1 MKAIYRILLS
11 WTMIISLASCV
22 GNEMVEPDV
31 LPSYED
37 GTIYPSFISE
47 AHKPPYATRALIDA
61 ATDVSMQ
68 ANFLRLNEDVTDG
81 EAQGT
86 YSRTWEGAYLLE
98 ASSVASPDSDGRRS
112 AFLNPVQ
119 TYYTRKIAE
128 ESYLYYKSLLV
139 SWSPMNCILHKN
151 DDGTTAAITE
161 FSTFKS
167 QNKTDA
173 YDVVDGQVRVK
184 FSGLDGQTDIMM
196 SNAVEAQQWH
206 EADGVNDAVDYR
218 YPLGHNAS
226 SPAYDNPMTYTHY
239 LSAIRVH
246 AYSKQSAQMAEM
258 WGKILDVVVKDQPS
272 ECHVPLPGL
281 NPVENPAGSGL
292 YSSAPGQAEFSGSV
306 DFSLIKT
313 RMYGEDS
320 GMGDDRP
327 ADISPSLEDRTDA
340 SSAAYLGYAL
350 IRPSS
355 SVVLEIHTETG
366 VYEVNV
372 DVLYETEEGEAID
385 DFEFQA
391 GYIYDI
397 YLNFQTSGRISALLL
412 HDGGYRYYDL
422 TANTVFDV
430 DDDKVEEY
438 HTANCYIVHP
448 GIKDGEGKYYD
459 GYVFLATVAGNG
471 DGGVLSGFDRKSAA
485 LKPKKAMLL
494 WESSPGL
501 ITQVE
506 LMYGYVRFRTAKPDA
521 KDSEG
526 NSLYKEGN
534 AVIAV
539 YDSDYNVLWSWHIWI
554 TDKPR
559 EQVYG
564 TGDMAVTMLDRNL
577 GATAAATGGS
587 DTFDGDLL
595 ETYGLYYQWG
605 RKDPFMGPRESDFK
619 PQSTTSATYYDA
631 YGHVLTSVDVHTVAR
646 PEISDGVLYPMYMIL
661 PVELSPYYQYDW
673 LYDQKNNLW
682 GYDFANGLVQKT
694 IYDPCPVGYRVPAES
709 LNNMASSTTGRTI
722 DPDGITYTASDESEI
737 FFPYAGYK
745 GVDRGMSSMTCAW
758 KYVGAK
764 ADYMLAKTLSSG
776 HRSRIYMSYAASWNE
791 VGTEGLQTFPYTG
804 NVIQDGANR
813 RGAGSVRCVKDFDIG
828 TIRSQLTSDGREYMK
843 GEKVNL
849 VMSASTPSADDPKFG
864 LVSAELQYSIG
875 SSLDWKTLNISGHQP
890 SGVTWAHNMT
900 IDLMNDIKGIEL
912 VTESCHIAFRLVV
925 KNGFGLALTK
935 TYSINYYPISISI
948 KQGETSLT
956 DMSLY
961 WYESYNVD
969 VNIEGMSS
977 LTGLYTI
984 SIEGREYTYNPSV
997 SSFIQ
1002 NGYLDNEFT
1011 IIFKDSKGT
1020 VLLERIYHLNY
1031 TSVALSEKNSEH
1043 TGSGESESMA
1053 SGCSYVIISK
1063 DDNLRHLYVTDAGTA
1078 SLTRD
1083 AYSAYGVFTLE
1094 DFETGSYSSYNNVG
1108 RGYLKHK
1115 ATGKYLSRNNSSL
1128 VLTDAKSTRF
1138 YFCSDWGTESDDN
1151 VDILAEGGYYMDS
1164 PNYSYI
1170 RLSTGGREHYKWY
1183 VRKVTNVPDD
1193 VN

>member
-1 MKAIYRILLS
+1 MKVLSRILF
-11 WTMIISLASCV
+11 ISAIFVCLASCV
-22 GNEMVEPDV
+22 KNEMVEPDISPV
-31 LPSYED
+31 Y
-37 GTIYPSFISE
+37 GNNTISPSFISDS
-47 AHKPPYATRALIDA
+47 HKPPYATRALMDRL
-61 ATDVSMQ
+61 TDVTMQ
-68 ANFLRLNEDVTDG
+68 ANFLRLNEDVADG

-98 ASSVASPDSDGRRS
+98 ASSVSSPDSEGRRS

-128 ESYLYYKSLLV
+128 DSYLYYKSLLV

-151 DDGTTAAITE
+151 DDGNTAAITE
-161 FSTFKS
+161 FSTFRS

-184 FSGLDGQTDIMM
+184 FTGLDGQTDIMM

-206 EADGVNDAVDYR
+206 EADGVDDDEDYR
-218 YPLGHNAS
+218 YPLGHNDS

-246 AYSKQSAQMAEM
+246 AYSKQSAQMSEM
-258 WGKILDVVVKDQPS
+258 WGRILDVVVKNQPS
-272 ECHVPLPGL
+272 ECHIPLPGL
-281 NPVENPAGSGL
+281 NPVETPAGSGL
-292 YSSAPGQAEFSGSV
+292 YSSAPGQAVFSGNV

-313 RMYGEDS
+313 RMYGENS
-320 GMGDDRP
+320 GVEDDRT
-327 ADISPSLEDRTDA
+327 ADIRPSLDKRSDV
-340 SSAAYLGYAL
+340 SSAAYLGYAM

-366 VYEVNV
+366 VYTVNV
-372 DVLYETEEGEAID
+372 NELCETEDGSPID
-385 DFEFQA
+385 DFQFQA
-391 GYIYDI
+391 GYVYDI
-397 YLNFQTSGRISALLL
+397 YLNFQTLGRISALLL
-412 HDGGYRYYDL
+412 NDGGYRYYDL

-430 DDDKVEEY
+430 VDGNVEEY
-438 HTANCYIVHP
+438 HTANCYIIHP
-448 GIKDGEGKYYD
+448 GIQDAEGYFD
-459 GYVFLATVAGNG
+459 GYAFLATVAGNG
-471 DGGVLSGFDRKSAA
+471 EGGILSGFDRQNAV
-485 LKPKKAMLL
+485 LTPKKAMLL

-501 ITQVE
+501 INQVE

-521 KDSEG
+521 VDSNG
-526 NSLYKEGN
+526 NSLYREGN

-559 EQVYG
+559 EQEYG
-564 TGDMAVTMLDRNL
+564 EGDMKVTMLDRNL

-587 DTFDGDLL
+587 GTFYGDLL

-605 RKDPFMGPRESDFK
+605 RKDPFIGPKEDDYK

-631 YGHVLTSVDVHTVAR
+631 YGHELTSVDVHTVAR
-646 PEISDGVLYPMYMIL
+646 PEISDGVLNPMYMIL

-682 GYDFANGLVQKT
+682 GYDFTNGLIQKT

-709 LNNMASSTTGRTI
+709 LNNMASNMTDRTVVSE
-722 DPDGITYTASDESEI
+722 GIRYKASDGSDI
-737 FFPYAGYK
+737 FFPYAGFK

-758 KYVGAK
+758 KYVGDK

-804 NVIQDGANR
+804 HVIEDGANR
-813 RGAGSVRCVKDFDIG
+813 RGAGSVRCVKDFEIG
-828 TIRSQLTSDGREYMK
+828 TIRSQLTSERREYMK

-849 VMSASTPSADDPKFG
+849 VLSASTPSADDSKFR

-875 SSLDWKTLNISGHQP
+875 NSLVWKPLDISEKQP
-890 SGVTWAHNMT
+890 SGVTWAHNVT
-900 IDLMNDIKGIEL
+900 INLNDLTEEED

-935 TYSINYYPISISI
+935 TYSINYYPISVSI

-961 WYESYNVD
+961 WYNSYNVT
-969 VNIEGMSS
+969 VGIEGMNS

-984 SIEGREYTYNPSV
+984 SIEGREYTYSPSV

-1011 IIFKDSKGT
+1011 IIFKDSSGT
-1020 VLLERIYHLNY
+1020 VLLERVYHLNY
-1031 TSVALSEKNSEH
+1031 TSVALSEKNSEC

-1053 SGCSYVIISK
+1053 SGSSYVIINK

-1078 SLTRD
+1078 GLTRD
-1083 AYSAYGVFTLE
+1083 AYSAYGVFILE
-1094 DFETGSYSSYNNVG
+1094 NFEKSSYSSYSNVG

-1115 ATGKYLSRNNSSL
+1115 ATGKYLYQSGSSIG
-1128 VLTDAKSTRF
+1128 LTDNKTTYF
-1138 YFCSDWGTESDDN
+1138 YFCSDWGSESDDN
-1151 VDILAEGGYYMDS
+1151 VDILAHGGYYMDS

-1183 VRKVTNVPDD
+1183 VRKVTNDQ
-1193 VN
+1193 